1 MKDMENGTA
10 ENKTG
15 FSKIRFCRDRA
26 LHDNLEYFWV
36 DMCCIDKSNSTK
48 LQEAINSTFRWH
60 RDATKCY
67 VFLADVSTPSDIG
80 KKSTWRPAFRAS
92 RWFTRGWTLQ
102 ELLAPASVQFFSK
115 EGVYLG
121 DKESLQQDIHE
132 VTGIPRAALQS
143 SPLSEFSIST
153 RMEWIAK
160 RNTTRGEDKA
170 YSLLGIF
177 DVHIPLIYGEE
188 EKNAFRRLRHEL
200 GRFLEELAGASINEK
215 VYDVAKYDDPAIR
228 ALRVYHY
235 PRIRDKGHQIRLLR
249 LLGGGLGNPEIT
261 GQLFDVELD
270 RYGIVREVGYP
281 DEYQRGRPVQ
291 YEVLSGSWGTDALMY
306 GIRIIG
312 VNGQAYRHRVTREL
326 ASALKSR
333 RRSEDRILWLEVIC
347 TNQEDYEERNRQVQM
362 TASIYNSAFQVCV
375 WLGQDN
381 GNFEPAVIFIQEI
394 MQMGSFDSISNDK
407 GSSSK
412 KLSLLQLMQRPWF
425 STHRAI
431 QDIALA
437 RQATLYCGWEELSWE
452 HLAVAIEFLLEEEAV
467 THCQSEITTTQEV
480 SKYVSPISTFGASI
494 LVQATPNTFHRNV
507 EGTHNLHTPVQNIPR
522 TRKSRTRKKKG
533 NPSMRHLEVAPSVY
547 SPPRPLLSLEH
558 LVSRFSAFKSPHPMD
573 AIYSFLAISKDT
585 SPLAED
591 FEVHDNS
598 MEALMSKIFSLLRHS
613 LRELHSV
620 V

>member
-1 MKDMENGTA
+1 
-10 ENKTG
+10 
-15 FSKIRFCRDRA
+15 
-26 LHDNLEYFWV
+26 
-36 DMCCIDKSNSTK
+36 
-48 LQEAINSTFRWH
+48 
-60 RDATKCY
+60 
-67 VFLADVSTPSDIG
+67 
-80 KKSTWRPAFRAS
+80 
-92 RWFTRGWTLQ
+92 
-102 ELLAPASVQFFSK
+102 
-115 EGVYLG
+115 
-121 DKESLQQDIHE
+121 
-132 VTGIPRAALQS
+132 
-143 SPLSEFSIST
+143 
-153 RMEWIAK
+153 
-160 RNTTRGEDKA
+160 
-170 YSLLGIF
+170 
-177 DVHIPLIYGEE
+177 
-188 EKNAFRRLRHEL
+188 
-200 GRFLEELAGASINEK
+200 
-215 VYDVAKYDDPAIR
+215 
-228 ALRVYHY
+228 
-235 PRIRDKGHQIRLLR
+235 
-249 LLGGGLGNPEIT
+249 
-261 GQLFDVELD
+261 
-270 RYGIVREVGYP
+270 
-281 DEYQRGRPVQ
+281 
-291 YEVLSGSWGTDALMY
+291 MY

-431 QDIALA
+431 QDIALV

-467 THCQSEITTTQEV
+467 THCQSKITTTQEV

-598 MEALMSKIFSLLRHS
+598 MEALMSKIFSLLRHTSFSVNYAQSYSDFCTGFVAHCVERAKNMDAARALDILCRPWAPLEPPPTMSSYKKSTRYKYLKNRIPLGKRRGTKMRKITVSMPSDSEDEGGPYKEVEDNRPLAVYFRDAPQPPEDWLQRINTALCKELTPPPSYDSEDEESSDFYDDSERDDDDSVLGYDRAEERS
-613 LRELHSV
+613 LALP
-620 V
+620 